1 MVIRRMEER
10 DLSSVVEIENDT
22 FSDPWSYESFRKE
35 AALVNNIYLVVEKE
49 GQIVGYCGLWGIAGE
64 GQITNV
70 AVKQTCRNQRIGEK
84 MMEALLDE
92 GRKAGL
98 TAFTLEVRVGN
109 LFARKLYQK
118 LGFREEG
125 IRKNFYSHP
134 TEDAVIMWI

>member
-10 DLSSVVEIENDT
+10 DLSSVVEIENET
-22 FSDPWSYESFRKE
+22 FSDPWSYDSFKKESS
-35 AALVNNIYLVVEKE
+35 LVNNIYLVVEKE
-49 GQIVGYCGLWGIAGE
+49 GQIAGYCGLWGIAGE

-70 AVKQTCRNQRIGEK
+70 AVKSSFRNQKIGEK
-84 MMEALLDE
+84 MMQTLLNE

-98 TAFTLEVRVGN
+98 EAFTLEVRVGN
-109 LFARKLYQK
+109 LFARRLYQK

-134 TEDAVIMWI
+134 IEDAVIMWI